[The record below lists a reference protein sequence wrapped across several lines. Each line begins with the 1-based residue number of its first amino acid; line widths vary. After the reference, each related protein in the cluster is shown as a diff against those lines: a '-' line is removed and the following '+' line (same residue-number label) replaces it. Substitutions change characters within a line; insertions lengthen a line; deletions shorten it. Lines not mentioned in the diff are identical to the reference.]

1 LTIHTNDENHQKRK
15 KYSDKQLLKN
25 LLAFAKPYWKLILF
39 SLLLTTFIV
48 IASLAQPYIIK
59 VAIDSHINGIHA
71 PMIYVDSSEKELVL
85 QELETHD
92 VKVKEITTFNHH
104 TYFRIINGDHELP
117 TTVQKARIVSI
128 EGSNYLVQGWNSGL
142 QNLNDVHISN
152 QQISIDGNVYPAI
165 LLQENEQALF
175 RSQDYTGMIWLGV
188 LYFILIISSSVI
200 TYFQNNTL
208 QYTGQSVIY
217 DIREAMMNH
226 FSNMQ
231 ISFYDKNPIGRLVTR
246 ITHDVEALNQLYS
259 QVIVNLIREVLMLI
273 GIIVIML
280 QMSVK
285 LTLISFT
292 VIPFIALLTIYL
304 QKVLRNA
311 QRYLRFVLSKLNAYL
326 AENLSGMNVIQIFV
340 REKKQLEQFNE
351 LNQEHYRAG
360 MRQTVL
366 SSIFNPSIGFFGNIS
381 MALLIWYGGR
391 HVLDGALTF
400 GIVYAFTHYVRQFF
414 EPLRGLADRFNQ
426 IQAALA
432 SAERIF
438 ETLETKPTIVNMSEP
453 MKLPNKVNGQIIFKN
468 VWFAYQ
474 EKEWVLKNV
483 SFSIS
488 PGETVGIVGATG
500 AGKSSII
507 QLINRFYDIQHG
519 SITLDGVSIKDVGI
533 KELRKHVGIIQQ
545 DSFVFSGTVFDNIR
559 LNNTTISNDDMIQAA
574 KSVGIDPFFKNLP
587 NQYETLLGEQGTV
600 LSTGQRQLLSFLR
613 AMITNPDIL
622 ILDEAT
628 ANIDTETEIVVQ
640 DTLKKI
646 SKNRTTIIIAHRL
659 STIQHADKIIVLDKG
674 KIVEMGDHTS
684 LVQQR
689 GVYYR
694 LCTTQNKQQVPK
706 KQKKRLYQ

>member
-1 LTIHTNDENHQKRK
+1 
-15 KYSDKQLLKN
+15 
-25 LLAFAKPYWKLILF
+25 
-39 SLLLTTFIV
+39 
-48 IASLAQPYIIK
+48 
-59 VAIDSHINGIHA
+59 
-71 PMIYVDSSEKELVL
+71 
-85 QELETHD
+85 
-92 VKVKEITTFNHH
+92 
-104 TYFRIINGDHELP
+104 
-117 TTVQKARIVSI
+117 
-128 EGSNYLVQGWNSGL
+128 
-142 QNLNDVHISN
+142 
-152 QQISIDGNVYPAI
+152 
-165 LLQENEQALF
+165 
-175 RSQDYTGMIWLGV
+175 
-188 LYFILIISSSVI
+188 
-200 TYFQNNTL
+200 
-208 QYTGQSVIY
+208 
-217 DIREAMMNH
+217 
-226 FSNMQ
+226 
-231 ISFYDKNPIGRLVTR
+231 
-246 ITHDVEALNQLYS
+246 
-259 QVIVNLIREVLMLI
+259 
-273 GIIVIML
+273 
-280 QMSVK
+280 
-285 LTLISFT
+285 
-292 VIPFIALLTIYL
+292 
-304 QKVLRNA
+304 
-311 QRYLRFVLSKLNAYL
+311 
-326 AENLSGMNVIQIFV
+326 
-340 REKKQLEQFNE
+340 
-351 LNQEHYRAG
+351 
-360 MRQTVL
+360 
-366 SSIFNPSIGFFGNIS
+366 
-381 MALLIWYGGR
+381 
-391 HVLDGALTF
+391 
-400 GIVYAFTHYVRQFF
+400 
-414 EPLRGLADRFNQ
+414 
-426 IQAALA
+426 
-432 SAERIF
+432 

-559 LNNTTISNDDMIQAA
+559 LNNTTISKDDMIQAA